1 MRTIEIRVDGFDFE
15 DLTTH
20 LMQLSK
26 DEGVSMKVK
35 RPSVGPSG
43 LRLDTAKIIASGA
56 NVLTTV
62 IASLLLYLGTV
73 SKGEILIEGDGWR
86 VEVPRN
92 MPQQDIERNI
102 ELAQGKRQIHQTKKA
117 EEWIVIQVVNLEGGL

>member
-43 LRLDTAKIIASGA
+43 LGLDTAKIIASGA

-73 SKGEILIEGDGWR
+73 SKGEIVIEGDGWR
-86 VEVPRN
+86 VEVPHN
-92 MPQQDIERNI
+92 MPQKDIERNI
-102 ELAQGKRQIHQTKKA
+102 ELAQGKRQIHQTKKG
-117 EEWIVIQVVNLEGGL
+117 EDWIVIQVVNLEGDL